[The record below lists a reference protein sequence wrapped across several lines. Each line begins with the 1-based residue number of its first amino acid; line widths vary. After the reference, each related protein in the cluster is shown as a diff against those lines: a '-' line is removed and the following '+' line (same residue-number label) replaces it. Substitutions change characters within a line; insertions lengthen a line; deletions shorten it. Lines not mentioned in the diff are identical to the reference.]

1 MAYYNKHSQE
11 SHYNMVR
18 WNQIHISVKEMKY
31 FFNFVMSLLLFL
43 RGLDIDLFIIMQLD
57 IHIKQLIGTT
67 FVS

>member
-18 WNQIHISVKEMKY
+18 WNQIHISVKEMEY